1 MYAKGYKPA
10 FHHPISP
17 FSMPESTNVHDFD
30 VDVSIQEPLEMFLA
44 LLLSS
49 ATRIRQEL
57 FLAERE
63 FGKN

>member
-1 MYAKGYKPA
+1 
-10 FHHPISP
+10 
-17 FSMPESTNVHDFD
+17 MPESTNVHDFD